1 MRYEMDG
8 YLMSGDKSVARI
20 ENGLLTATID
30 NARLPLYLQRCNDLY
45 GWMQCRAADRSRGHV
60 RLIED
65 ISGLTAADDA
75 GFAMFVHA
83 AKLTDNFWV
92 KRDGE
97 HLTYAQVRFKQNPL
111 ADAALSGVKPPFQ
124 PGKRSD
130 ALYSP
135 EFTNTGSF
143 EKCWRKE
150 KDGWWLYKSGSTDN
164 HYAELFMERI
174 GLASGI
180 PVAHYELAEGG
191 NYIRSKDIT
200 NGGEVNLD
208 PASGLVGDAYD
219 DYLLNYHAFSRISP
233 DMAAAYLDMLYMD
246 ALCCNTDRHESNYGV
261 LRSAQTG
268 KVISFAPLFDHN
280 LALFAGHSSASGVP
294 STSDR
299 LIDSFC
305 FFVYDKNLPFRQPH
319 LLKPQIEEIA
329 KSIPIPYDTEAVTE
343 FIFDRQ
349 ERLKRYLTRVNY
361 AVIQDDPPYT
371 TLDARIQEAS
381 ADIPSKPEPSP
392 LIEPV
397 RYTR

>member
-1 MRYEMDG
+1 MRYEPDG
-8 YLMSGDKSVARI
+8 YLMSGDKPIARI
-20 ENGLLTATID
+20 ENGILAATD
-30 NARLPLYLQRCNDLY
+30 NAKLPLYLQCCNDLD
-45 GWMQCRAADRSRGHV
+45 GWLRSRVADRSRGHI
-60 RLIED
+60 RLIETV
-65 ISGLTAADDA
+65 SGLIAADDA
-75 GFAMFVHA
+75 EFAMFVHA

-124 PGKRSD
+124 PGKRAD

-150 KDGWWLYKSGSTDN
+150 KDGWWLYKSGNTDN

-191 NYIRSKDIT
+191 KYIRSKDIT

-208 PASGLVGDAYD
+208 HASGLIGTAYD

-246 ALCCNTDRHESNYGV
+246 ALCCNTDRHENNYGV

-268 KVISFAPLFDHN
+268 EVISFAPLFDHN

-305 FFVYDKNLPFRQPH
+305 SFVWDKNLPFRQPY
-319 LLKPQIEEIA
+319 LPRFQIEEIA
-329 KSIPIPYDTEAVTE
+329 KSIPIPYNTKAVTE

-361 AVIQDDPPYT
+361 AVIKDDPPYT
-371 TLDARIQEAS
+371 TLDARIQAAS